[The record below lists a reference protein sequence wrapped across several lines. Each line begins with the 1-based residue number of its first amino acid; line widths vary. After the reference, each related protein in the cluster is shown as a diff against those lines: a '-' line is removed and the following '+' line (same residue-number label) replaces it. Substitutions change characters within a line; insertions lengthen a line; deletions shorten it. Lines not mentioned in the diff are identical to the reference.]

1 MPERLQ
7 RLLGFQ
13 KVNFLYG
20 SVDYT
25 DPLEYFK
32 KNNIAFIEY
41 DIETDKSANRR
52 HKAMGA
58 RGVPVILFKDKRMN
72 GFSESGFR
80 RIYEPDS

>member
-32 KNNIAFIEY
+32 AHAE
-41 DIETDKSANRR
+41 
-52 HKAMGA
+52 
-58 RGVPVILFKDKRMN
+58 
-72 GFSESGFR
+72 
-80 RIYEPDS
+80 

>member
-32 KNNIAFIEY
+32 AHGK
-41 DIETDKSANRR
+41 TD
-52 HKAMGA
+52 
-58 RGVPVILFKDKRMN
+58 V
-72 GFSESGFR
+72 
-80 RIYEPDS
+80 

>member
-25 DPLEYFK
+25 DPLVYLMQNAALLK
-32 KNNIAFIEY
+32 
-41 DIETDKSANRR
+41 
-52 HKAMGA
+52 
-58 RGVPVILFKDKRMN
+58 
-72 GFSESGFR
+72 
-80 RIYEPDS
+80 